1 MSSSVESTQRFFRPP
16 DPGRV
21 RRNYRRVQV
30 QRLFAVARNLLIVAA
45 IILGALAAYRHTQS
59 GAQFAVKNIEIDGA
73 THTPRAALDAI
84 TRQYRGMNL
93 FKLDIARVR
102 RDLGALAWVRRVDI
116 EAKIPDTLRIRIAER
131 TPVALVLSD
140 GPVHYVDDDGVT
152 FAELSAAVGDNDL
165 PIIRVTPS
173 VSEGPGGAG
182 AATNADLR
190 AARPARPLADARGDI
205 LRCVALLHDLRA
217 RDPQLFARVSE
228 IRPLA
233 PRGFAIFDRELGAFV
248 YADGEQLSAKW
259 RDLYAVVENEKL
271 GHIEYVDLRFENRI
285 VIKPWSA
292 AAMPPPANTNGSVP
306 AAVQD

>member
-16 DPGRV
+16 DAGRA

-30 QRLFAVARNLLIVAA
+30 QRLFAVARNILIVAG
-45 IILGALAAYRHTQS
+45 IVLGALAAYRHTQS

-73 THTPRAALDAI
+73 VHTPRAALDAI
-84 TRQYRGMNL
+84 TQQYRGMNL

-152 FAELSAAVGDNDL
+152 FAELSTAVGDNDL
-165 PIIRVTPS
+165 PIIS
-173 VSEGPGGAG
+173 
-182 AATNADLR
+182 N
-190 AARPARPLADARGDI
+190 ARGSE
-205 LRCVALLHDLRA
+205 LARCVALLRDLRA
-217 RDPQLFARVSE
+217 RDPQLYARVSE
-228 IRPLA
+228 IRPIA
-233 PRGFAIFDRELGAFV
+233 PRGFSIFDRELGAFV
-248 YADGEQLSAKW
+248 YADGDELSAKW
-259 RDLYAVVENEKL
+259 RDLYAIVANEKL
-271 GHIEYVDLRFENRI
+271 GRIEYVDLRFENRI
-285 VIKPWSA
+285 VIKPSGA
-292 AAMPPPANTNGSVP
+292 AAMPSLSNTNGSVP

>member
-1 MSSSVESTQRFFRPP
+1 MSSSVESTQRFFRPS
-16 DPGRV
+16 DAGRV
-21 RRNYRRVQV
+21 RRNYRRIQV
-30 QRLFAVARNLLIVAA
+30 QRLFAVVRNVLIVAA

-84 TRQYRGMNL
+84 TNQYRGMNL

-116 EAKIPDTLRIRIAER
+116 EAKIPDTLRIKIAER

-152 FAELSAAVGDNDL
+152 FAELSPAVGDNDL
-165 PIIRVTPS
+165 PIIS
-173 VSEGPGGAG
+173 
-182 AATNADLR
+182 N
-190 AARPARPLADARGDI
+190 ARGSE
-205 LRCVALLHDLRA
+205 LARCIALLRDLRA
-217 RDPQLFARVSE
+217 RDPQLYARVSE
-228 IRPLA
+228 IRPIA
-233 PRGFAIFDRELGAFV
+233 PRGFAVFDRELGAFV

-259 RDLYAVVENEKL
+259 RDLYAVVANEKL
-271 GHIEYVDLRFENRI
+271 ARGAIEYADLRFDNRI
-285 VIKPWSA
+285 IVKPRSG
-292 AAMPPPANTNGSVP
+292 AAMPPLANTNGSAP

>member
-16 DPGRV
+16 DAGRA
-21 RRNYRRVQV
+21 RRNYRQIQV
-30 QRLFAVARNLLIVAA
+30 RRLFAVARNLLIVAA
-45 IILGALAAYRHTQS
+45 IILGVLVAYRHTQS

-84 TRQYRGMNL
+84 TKQYRGMNL

-116 EAKIPDTLRIRIAER
+116 EAKIPDTLRIKIAER

-152 FAELSAAVGDNDL
+152 FAELSPAVGDNDL
-165 PIIRVTPS
+165 PIIS
-173 VSEGPGGAG
+173 
-182 AATNADLR
+182 N
-190 AARPARPLADARGDI
+190 ARGGE
-205 LRCVALLHDLRA
+205 LARCIALLRDLRA
-217 RDPQLFARVSE
+217 RDPQLYARVSE
-228 IRPLA
+228 IRPIA

-259 RDLYAVVENEKL
+259 RDLYAVVANEKL
-271 GHIEYVDLRFENRI
+271 GRIEYVDLRFDNRI
-285 VIKPWSA
+285 VIKPSSA
-292 AAMPPPANTNGSVP
+292 AAVPPLSNNSGGV
-306 AAVQD
+306 AAALQD

>member
-16 DPGRV
+16 DAGRA

-30 QRLFAVARNLLIVAA
+30 QRLFAVARNILIVAA
-45 IILGALAAYRHTQS
+45 IVLGALAAYRHTQS

-73 THTPRAALDAI
+73 VHTPRAALDAI
-84 TRQYRGMNL
+84 TQQYRGMNL

-165 PIIRVTPS
+165 PVIS
-173 VSEGPGGAG
+173 
-182 AATNADLR
+182 N
-190 AARPARPLADARGDI
+190 ARGGE
-205 LRCVALLHDLRA
+205 LARCVAMLRDLRA
-217 RDPQLFARVSE
+217 RDPQLYARVSE
-228 IRPLA
+228 IRPIA
-233 PRGFAIFDRELGAFV
+233 PRGFSIFDRELGAFV
-248 YADGEQLSAKW
+248 YADGDELSAKW
-259 RDLYAVVENEKL
+259 RDLYAIVANEKL
-271 GHIEYVDLRFENRI
+271 GRIEYVDLRFENRI
-285 VIKPWSA
+285 VIKPSSV
-292 AAMPPPANTNGSVP
+292 AAMPSLANTNGSAP

>member
-1 MSSSVESTQRFFRPP
+1 MASLETTQRFFRPP
-16 DPGRV
+16 DAGRA

-30 QRLFAVARNLLIVAA
+30 QRLFAVARNVLIVAA

-73 THTPRAALDAI
+73 VHTPRAALDAI
-84 TRQYRGMNL
+84 TQQYRGMNL

-165 PIIRVTPS
+165 PIIS
-173 VSEGPGGAG
+173 
-182 AATNADLR
+182 N
-190 AARPARPLADARGDI
+190 ARGGE
-205 LRCVALLHDLRA
+205 LARCVAMLRDLRA
-217 RDPQLFARVSE
+217 RDPQLYARVSE
-228 IRPLA
+228 IRPIA
-233 PRGFAIFDRELGAFV
+233 PRGFSIFDRELGAFV
-248 YADGEQLSAKW
+248 YADGDELSAKW
-259 RDLYAVVENEKL
+259 RDLYAIVANEKL
-271 GHIEYVDLRFENRI
+271 GRIEYVDLRFENRI
-285 VIKPWSA
+285 VIKPSSA
-292 AAMPPPANTNGSVP
+292 AAIPSLSNTNGSVP